1 MGSNL
6 FGKLPGTET
15 NKTSIMTGSHVDTVK
30 NGGMYDGTFGI
41 AAGVIALKF
50 FEATFRHAEAE
61 SGGRFL
67 VRRRREPVSDDLL
80 GLGEHYGPQTC

>member
-50 FEATFRHAEAE
+50 LKQHSACRSGVWRSFPCAKKKGAGFR
-61 SGGRFL
+61 
-67 VRRRREPVSDDLL
+67 
-80 GLGEHYGPQTC
+80 